1 MPRFSHASAIDSRV
15 LSPLSRTL
23 LIVAALLA
31 AALVV
36 PLVASAQ
43 DGGDDRPTSIPPFP
57 VVYLE
62 GTALLDG
69 EPVAEG
75 EIVVRVGDWE
85 REKRIPVVNGMFDC
99 ANDEGCLLVGPPG
112 YLSGDPPRYVY
123 VGEAV
128 TFHLNGEQ
136 QAGLT
141 YPFAH
146 MSEPCFVESVELRF
160 GAGSEPRTDTPCG
173 HLPPP
178 ASEILVVPPTPT
190 PTPTPIP
197 TATPT
202 PAPTATPVP
211 PTATPTPAP
220 PAATATPVATV
231 PVATVPGDD
240 SDGGGLIVV
249 LVVVVGIAAIVGV
262 GAVALRRRQS

>member
-1 MPRFSHASAIDSRV
+1 MPRLSHASAIGSGV
-15 LSPLSRTL
+15 LSPLSRTF

-36 PLVASAQ
+36 PLVVSAQ

-62 GTALLDG
+62 GTVVLNG

-85 REKRIPVVNGMFDC
+85 RAKRIPVVNGVFDC
-99 ANDEGCLLVGPPG
+99 ANDEGCLLVGPPD
-112 YLSGDPPRYVY
+112 YAYA
-123 VGEAV
+123 GEPV

-136 QAGLT
+136 QADLT
-141 YPFAH
+141 YPFPLLGT
-146 MSEPCFVESVELRF
+146 PCFVESTELRF
-160 GAGSEPRTDTPCG
+160 GEGVEPRIEDECPGVARVAPEDIPT
-173 HLPPP
+173 L
-178 ASEILVVPPTPT
+178 PPTPT
-190 PTPTPIP
+190 PTPTP

-211 PTATPTPAP
+211 LTASPTPAP

-231 PVATVPGDD
+231 PGDD
-240 SDGGGLIVV
+240 SGGGGTLIVA

-262 GAVALRRRQS
+262 GAVALRRRRS

>member
-1 MPRFSHASAIDSRV
+1 MPRFSHASAIGFGV
-15 LSPLSRTL
+15 LSPFSRTF

-62 GTALLDG
+62 GTVLLDG

-85 REKRIPVVNGMFDC
+85 RAKRIPVVNGMFDC
-99 ANDEGCLLVGPPG
+99 ANDEGCLLVGPPD
-112 YLSGDPPRYVY
+112 YAYA
-123 VGEAV
+123 GEPV

-136 QAGLT
+136 QADLT
-141 YPFAH
+141 YPFPLLGT
-146 MSEPCFVESVELRF
+146 PCFVDSTELRF
-160 GAGSEPRTDTPCG
+160 GEGVEPR
-173 HLPPP
+173 
-178 ASEILVVPPTPT
+178 SEDECPGVARVAPEDIPTLPPTPT
-190 PTPTPIP
+190 PTPTP

-211 PTATPTPAP
+211 PTATPTAAP

-231 PVATVPGDD
+231 PGDD
-240 SDGGGLIVV
+240 SGGGGGLIVV

-262 GAVALRRRQS
+262 GAVALRRRRS

>member
-1 MPRFSHASAIDSRV
+1 MPRFSHASAIGSRV
-15 LSPLSRTL
+15 PSPVSRTF

-62 GTALLDG
+62 GTVLLDG

-85 REKRIPVVNGMFDC
+85 REKWIPVVNGMFDC
-99 ANDEGCLLVGPPG
+99 ANDEGCLLVGPPD
-112 YLSGDPPRYVY
+112 YAYA
-123 VGEAV
+123 GEPV

-136 QAGLT
+136 QADLT
-141 YPFAH
+141 YPFPLLGT
-146 MSEPCFVESVELRF
+146 PCFVESTELRF
-160 GAGSEPRTDTPCG
+160 GEGVEPR
-173 HLPPP
+173 
-178 ASEILVVPPTPT
+178 SEDECPGVARVAPEEIPTLPPTPT
-190 PTPTPIP
+190 PTPTPAP

-220 PAATATPVATV
+220 LADAAATPRPIAPVS
-231 PVATVPGDD
+231 GDD
-240 SDGGGLIVV
+240 SGGGGGLIVV

-262 GAVALRRRQS
+262 GTVALRRRRS